1 RGLARRGWGLSV
13 HGSHLDGAASRA
25 ARRNTR
31 VTSTKPSG
39 ELSARIRGMPARLGF
54 MASRKWLAAR
64 RPPSRRKARLNASD
78 RLFKE
83 GPSPAQLPARKYP
96 DERILGRVILTSPAP
111 RAGPPD
117 TTWGK
122 ARRQSGAAGG
132 RCAADSAMRAGMRSP
147 GKPHRPT
154 RFP

>member
-64 RPPSRRKARLNASD
+64 RPPSRRKARLNASE
-78 RLFKE
+78 RLFKD
-83 GPSPAQLPARKYP
+83 GTSPTQLFARKYP
-96 DERILGRVILTSPAP
+96 GDRTLARMLLTNPASA
-111 RAGPPD
+111 AGPPD
-117 TTWGK
+117 TPAGK
-122 ARRQSGAAGG
+122 
-132 RCAADSAMRAGMRSP
+132 
-147 GKPHRPT
+147 
-154 RFP
+154 